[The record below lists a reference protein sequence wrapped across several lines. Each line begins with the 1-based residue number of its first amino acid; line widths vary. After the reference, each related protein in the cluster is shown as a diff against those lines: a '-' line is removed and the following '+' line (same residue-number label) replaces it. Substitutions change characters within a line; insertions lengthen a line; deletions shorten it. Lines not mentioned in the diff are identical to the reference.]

1 MSELYLYAAL
11 GLVAVLYSSVGHGGA
26 SGYLAIWT
34 LYGLA
39 PQEMRSSALILNII
53 VSGIA
58 FINYYFAESP
68 NLRKLIPFLLGS
80 IPAVFLGA
88 LTQASTPLY
97 RMLLGGVL
105 IIAVLRLL
113 LSIRN
118 HRYQIR
124 EIPFLPALFSGIGIG
139 FLSGVIGIG
148 GGILLSPLLIFMRWA
163 TIKESAC
170 LSAAFILVNSL
181 SGFTGVVI
189 GGLHV
194 TSMMAVSI
202 AVAFAGGLLGSSLG
216 SHIFP
221 VRVVKYTLVVVLL
234 FASFKLLAF

>member
-1 MSELYLYAAL
+1 MGDLYLYLAIGLIAAM
-11 GLVAVLYSSVGHGGA
+11 YSSVGHGGA

-39 PQEMRSSALILNII
+39 PEEMRSSALILNII

-58 FINYYFAESP
+58 FTNYYLAELP
-68 NLRKLIPFLLGS
+68 NLRKLMPFLLGS
-80 IPAVFLGA
+80 VPAAFLGA

-118 HRYQIR
+118 NQYQVR
-124 EIPFLPALFSGIGIG
+124 DIPFLPALLTGIGIG

-181 SGFTGVVI
+181 SGFTGVLI
-189 GGLHV
+189 GGLQV
-194 TSMMAVSI
+194 TGMMTISI
-202 AVAFAGGLLGSSLG
+202 VVAFAGGLLGSSLG
-216 SHIFP
+216 SHFFP
-221 VRVVKYTLVVVLL
+221 ARVVKYTLVMVLL
-234 FASFKLLAF
+234 FASIKLLAF

>member
-1 MSELYLYAAL
+1 MDEFYLVAAI

-26 SGYLAIWT
+26 SGYLALWT

-39 PQEMRSSALILNII
+39 PDEMRSSALLLNII

-58 FINYYFAESP
+58 FTNYFMAQST
-68 NLRKLIPFLLGS
+68 NLRKLFPFLLGS
-80 IPAVFLGA
+80 VPAAFLGA
-88 LTQASTPLY
+88 LTEASVPLY
-97 RMLLGGVL
+97 RMLLSAVL
-105 IIAVLRLL
+105 IFAVLRLL

-118 HRYQIR
+118 NHYEIKD
-124 EIPFLPALFSGIGIG
+124 IPFVPALLAGIGIG

-163 TIKESAC
+163 SIKETAC
-170 LSAAFILVNSL
+170 LSAAFILINSI
-181 SGFTGVVI
+181 SGFSGILI

-194 TSMMAVSI
+194 TSTMALSI
-202 AVAFAGGLLGSSLG
+202 LVVVAGGFLGSSLG

-221 VRVVKYTLVVVLL
+221 ARVVKYTLVIVLL
-234 FASFKLLAF
+234 FASIKLLAF